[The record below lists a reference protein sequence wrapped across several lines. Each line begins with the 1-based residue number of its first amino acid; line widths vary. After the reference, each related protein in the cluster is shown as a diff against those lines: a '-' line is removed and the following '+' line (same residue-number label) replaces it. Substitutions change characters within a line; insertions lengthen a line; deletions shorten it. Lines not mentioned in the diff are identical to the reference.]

1 MEFKKPTILV
11 VDDMTTTL
19 LLLHDLLKDTYEVKI
34 AKSGTKA
41 LEILESP
48 NDIDLILLD
57 IEMPDINGYDVCKRI
72 KNNETIKNIPIIFIT
87 GRTSQEDEEYG
98 LNLGAID
105 YITKPFNKAIVK
117 LRIKNYLNLKIKND
131 MLEKLSMYDGL
142 TNIRN
147 RRFFDETFEKTF
159 SEIKR
164 DKKSLAVLMIDI
176 DFFKPY
182 NDNYGHGQGDETLRK
197 VAKAL
202 EKTIKRA
209 SDFVARYG
217 GEEFVILL
225 KDINKDGVEAVANN
239 LLNAVRELKI
249 THEFSKI
256 EKYVTVSIGVSYYN
270 SSSDITKL
278 ELLLKAD
285 ETLYNV
291 KNSGRNNFAIL
302 EV

>member
-159 SEIKR
+159 NEIKR

-256 EKYVTVSIGVSYYN
+256 ENYVTVSIGASFYN

>member
-105 YITKPFNKAIVK
+105 YITKPFNNAIVK
-117 LRIKNYLNLKIKND
+117 LRIKNYLDLKIKND

-239 LLNAVRELKI
+239 LLNAIRELKI

-256 EKYVTVSIGVSYYN
+256 ENYVTVSIGVSYYN

>member
-34 AKSGTKA
+34 AKSGAKA

-48 NDIDLILLD
+48 TDIDLILLD

-72 KNNETIKNIPIIFIT
+72 KNNETTKNIPIIFIT

-117 LRIKNYLNLKIKND
+117 LRIKNYLDLKMKND

-159 SEIKR
+159 NEIKR

-239 LLNAVRELKI
+239 LLNAIRELKI

-256 EKYVTVSIGVSYYN
+256 ENYVTISIGASFYN
-270 SSSDITKL
+270 SSSDVTKL

>member
-239 LLNAVRELKI
+239 LLNAIRELKI

-256 EKYVTVSIGVSYYN
+256 ENYVTVSIGVSYYN

-291 KNSGRNNFAIL
+291 KNSGRNDFAIL

>member
-202 EKTIKRA
+202 EKTIKRP

-256 EKYVTVSIGVSYYN
+256 EN
-270 SSSDITKL
+270 
-278 ELLLKAD
+278 
-285 ETLYNV
+285 
-291 KNSGRNNFAIL
+291 
-302 EV
+302 

>member
-1 MEFKKPTILV
+1 
-11 VDDMTTTL
+11 
-19 LLLHDLLKDTYEVKI
+19 
-34 AKSGTKA
+34 
-41 LEILESP
+41 
-48 NDIDLILLD
+48 
-57 IEMPDINGYDVCKRI
+57 
-72 KNNETIKNIPIIFIT
+72 
-87 GRTSQEDEEYG
+87 
-98 LNLGAID
+98 
-105 YITKPFNKAIVK
+105 
-117 LRIKNYLNLKIKND
+117 

-182 NDNYGHGQGDETLRK
+182 NDNYGQGQGDQTLRK
-197 VAKAL
+197 VANAL

-239 LLNAVRELKI
+239 LLNAIRELKI
-249 THEFSKI
+249 THK
-256 EKYVTVSIGVSYYN
+256 
-270 SSSDITKL
+270 
-278 ELLLKAD
+278 
-285 ETLYNV
+285 
-291 KNSGRNNFAIL
+291 
-302 EV
+302 

>member
-256 EKYVTVSIGVSYYN
+256 ENYVTVSIGVSYYN

-291 KNSGRNNFAIL
+291 KNSGRNKFAIL

>member
-98 LNLGAID
+98 LNLGAIY
-105 YITKPFNKAIVK
+105 YISKPFNKAIVK

-239 LLNAVRELKI
+239 LLNAIRELKI

-256 EKYVTVSIGVSYYN
+256 EKYVTVSIGASYYN